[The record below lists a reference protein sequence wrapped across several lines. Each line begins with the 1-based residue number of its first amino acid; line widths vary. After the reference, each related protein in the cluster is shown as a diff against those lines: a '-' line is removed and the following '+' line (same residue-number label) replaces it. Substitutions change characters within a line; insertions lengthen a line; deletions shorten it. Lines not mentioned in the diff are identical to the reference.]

1 MTTGVLLPMT
11 LMTRSESTDRLT
23 AALARDL
30 DGTFPAVVRQHQNGL
45 YSGALRMLGNP
56 HDAEDVVQEALVCA
70 YRALEGYNADR
81 IGALRLPGWL
91 WTITA
96 NLCRNRIRSRARRP
110 ESSLPGEDPA
120 AAGPGPEDTALSEA
134 GEEALAG
141 LLMDLPFA
149 MRSAIV
155 LHHVVGL
162 PYEEISAAL
171 DRPPA
176 TIRSDVHRGLA
187 RLRTALEEAS

>member
-1 MTTGVLLPMT
+1 MT
-11 LMTRSESTDRLT
+11 LMTRSESTDSLT

-30 DGTFPAVVRQHQNGL
+30 DGTFPVVVRRHQDGL

-56 HDAEDVVQEALVCA
+56 HDAEDVVQEALVRA
-70 YRALEGYNADR
+70 YRALEGYGAER
-81 IGALRLPGWL
+81 IAALRLPGWL
-91 WTITA
+91 WTIAA
-96 NLCRNRIRSRARRP
+96 NLCRNRLRSRARRP
-110 ESSLPGEDPA
+110 ESGLPAEDPA
-120 AAGPGPEDTALSEA
+120 AAGPGPEDSALSGA
-134 GEEALAG
+134 GEEALSR

-162 PYEEISAAL
+162 PYEEISTAL
-171 DRPPA
+171 GRPGA
-176 TIRSDVHRGLA
+176 TIRSDVRRGLA